1 MKAKFY
7 ITLLLC
13 IAFLGASGYL
23 YMQLDQVKKELD
35 SARMDNDAAQRR
47 VASLQDAKR
56 KAEEELE
63 AERARVDEFDKQI
76 EKLSDELDKA
86 DEKIELLTQQVQ
98 ESQQATTELDA
109 LKIKLK
115 KADLEKSRLEKKLD
129 QTVEK
134 FESELQQ
141 LRQQKLELEQR
152 FQEQTGEIPGAIR
165 IEDVKIFTGKKFS
178 GKVVAINKRY
188 NFVIINI
195 GKNDG
200 LEEDTVLIVHRGK
213 NFIGKVRVE
222 RVYEKM
228 SAAMLLKD
236 WMQDNIKTG
245 DKIKKF

>member
-13 IAFLGASGYL
+13 LAFLGASGYL
-23 YMQLDQVKKELD
+23 YMQLGQVKKELE
-35 SARMDNDAAQRR
+35 SAQMDTDAAQRR
-47 VASLQDAKR
+47 ISSLQDAKR
-56 KAEEELE
+56 RIEQELE
-63 AERARVDEFDKQI
+63 AEKARVDEFDKEI
-76 EKLSDELDKA
+76 EKLSNELDQA
-86 DEKIELLTQQVQ
+86 DKEIQQLTQQL
-98 ESQQATTELDA
+98 EENQQATTDLEEM
-109 LKIKLK
+109 KIKLK
-115 KADLEKSRLEKKLD
+115 KAELEKSRLEKKLD

-141 LRQQKLELEQR
+141 LRQQKLELQ
-152 FQEQTGEIPGAIR
+152 QQLQGQTGEIPGAIR
-165 IEDVKIFTGKKFS
+165 IEDVKIFTGKKFA

-200 LEEDTVLIVHRGK
+200 LEENTVLIVHRGK
-213 NFIGKVRVE
+213 NFIGKVRVD

-228 SAAMLLKD
+228 SAAMLLKE